1 MRSLPLVFALAAA
14 LGCKAPAPMPAAAAP
29 AATPAAAKSARIE
42 VDQPGLVDALVQ
54 KQGEGARARADR
66 GVRQVAAFWR
76 AEDGDAAALRSF
88 VEGAFVADPKQLDA
102 LLARFSAAFEQID
115 GHMLEIGR
123 ALRSWNELELG
134 PQMDVDQTFAA
145 MDVSAHLPEDL
156 FSSKLAFVA
165 LLNFPQPELQ
175 EMVAQGPRWSR
186 AQWAQARLTRRFA
199 VRPGGAALQAL
210 AKAGADAEAYIA
222 GYNVWMHH
230 VLAPDGRR
238 LFPKGVRLLS
248 HWNLRDQIKV
258 DYAEPDKALALTR
271 QRLIR
276 DVMERIVTQ
285 TIPKAVIDDPRVE
298 WNPATNTVTATPAE
312 EVETEQMAKQGKRP
326 PQPSMSP
333 EREPDQRYAVLLADF
348 RAARLLD
355 QDSPMA
361 KTLIDRN
368 FQLDDEL
375 PEQRVRALLTQ
386 ILSSPLVPRV
396 AGVIQKRLGRPLEPF
411 DIWYAG
417 FVERQPE
424 AELSKLTR
432 AKYPTPE
439 AYKKD
444 LPRILQAL
452 GFSADKAKF
461 LDARIVV
468 DPARGSGHALQ
479 AGRRSEMYPW
489 WGPGDSPHLRVRVN
503 PDGMDYRN
511 YSTVAV
517 HELGHNVEQ
526 VFSLYQV
533 DDTLL
538 QGVPGT
544 AFTEALAFTFQ
555 QRDLEL
561 LGAAKPD
568 PRVEHTRA
576 LKTFWDSWEIAG
588 PALVDLDVWHWMYD
602 HTEATPAQLREAT
615 VAIARKYWD
624 QYYAPVLGKPGNPQL
639 AIYSHMIN
647 SFLYLYR
654 YPIGHLIEFQLEQ
667 KLRGGNFGKEFERAA
682 SHGRR
687 RIRAQVPTDDDPEHR
702 RRCRPQREV
711 LEVDRLPQREA
722 DHLHPTPRIHEPRD
736 QVRARREEQEI
747 VGRRKTELEGAEQGE
762 HRNATECE
770 DRCCPDVAEAEQ
782 QSRRDGYQVD
792 EPVVLRPGAEPG
804 SESRQQQ
811 RAQRFARIV
820 DRHRNQR
827 RRQGNEGRER
837 NVRLLARADRG
848 ETRQARHREA
858 ADQGRSS
865 TPQPRQ
871 RAGDD
876 CDRGC
881 PEHEA
886 HRRGNRRRLGPGDE
900 EPLRHQPRQQPR
912 VVLMR
917 PEQQPRREGDPKI
930 VAGPG
935 REPGARVPK
944 HPGVETPFRRADGVL
959 DEDEAEHGAGD
970 GEYPDEPARRFV
982 VDLAGN
988 LGRCRPASHRDQ
1000 RKAAK
1005 RNRKVLHHAHGLAG
1019 AKGEQRCRISR
1030 RPRPEPEH
1038 HRRDRSQD
1046 PIADARRAFGE
1057 RGSRKAGAAEDDG
1070 RHGGQGVHFGLATA
1084 MPEVTRATTIRPRR
1098 ATNSFRLFSLVA
1110 LTRTIGARSS
1120 SYRST

>member
-1 MRSLPLVFALAAA
+1 MRFPSLSSARRGALALTVLAA
-14 LGCKAPAPMPAAAAP
+14 WSGCKTTGAEKPGASLQ
-29 AATPAAAKSARIE
+29 ATPAAAKSARIE
-42 VDQPGLVDALVQ
+42 VDQAGLVAALVR
-54 KQGEGARARADR
+54 KHGEPSRARAER
-66 GVRQVAAFWR
+66 GIRQVSAYWR
-76 AEDGDAAALRSF
+76 ADDGDAAALRTF
-88 VEGAFVADPKQLDA
+88 VEDAFVADPQQLDA
-102 LLARFSAAFEQID
+102 LLGRFSAAFEQID

-134 PQMDVDQTFAA
+134 PQMDVDQAFAA
-145 MDVSAHLPEDL
+145 LDVSAHLPEDL
-156 FSSKLAFVA
+156 FTSKLAFVA
-165 LLNFPQPELQ
+165 LLNFPQPDLQ
-175 EMVAQGPRWSR
+175 EMVSQAPRWSR
-186 AQWAQARLTRRFA
+186 KQWAHARLTRRFA
-199 VRPGGAALQAL
+199 VRPSGAALQAV
-210 AKAGADAEAYIA
+210 AKATADAEAYIA
-222 GYNVWMHH
+222 GYNLWMHH

-238 LFPKGVRLLS
+238 LFPKGVRLLT

-298 WNPATNTVTATPAE
+298 WSPASNALTATPPE
-312 EVETEQMAKQGKRP
+312 EVETEQMKKQGKRP
-326 PQPSMSP
+326 PQPSLSP

-348 RAARLLD
+348 RAARQLD

-361 KTLIDRN
+361 ATLIDRN
-368 FQLDDEL
+368 FQLDDEI

-386 ILSSPLVPRV
+386 ILGSPLVPRV
-396 AGVIQKRLGRPLEPF
+396 AAVIQKRLGRALEAF

-417 FVERQPE
+417 FVEKQPE

-432 AKYPTPE
+432 ARYPTPE

-452 GFSADKAKF
+452 GFSAEKARY

-479 AGRRSEMYPW
+479 AGRRSEMYSW

-602 HTEATPAQLREAT
+602 HPEATPAQLREAT

-624 QYYAPVLGKPGNPQL
+624 QYYAPALGKPGNPQL

-682 SHGRR
+682 SYGR
-687 RIRAQVPTDDDPEHR
+687 VLPDLWMEHATG
-702 RRCRPQREV
+702 RPVVAEPM
-711 LEVDRLPQREA
+711 LEATEA
-722 DHLHPTPRIHEPRD
+722 ALR
-736 QVRARREEQEI
+736 
-747 VGRRKTELEGAEQGE
+747 AEQ
-762 HRNATECE
+762 
-770 DRCCPDVAEAEQ
+770 
-782 QSRRDGYQVD
+782 
-792 EPVVLRPGAEPG
+792 
-804 SESRQQQ
+804 
-811 RAQRFARIV
+811 
-820 DRHRNQR
+820 
-827 RRQGNEGRER
+827 
-837 NVRLLARADRG
+837 
-848 ETRQARHREA
+848 
-858 ADQGRSS
+858 
-865 TPQPRQ
+865 
-871 RAGDD
+871 
-876 CDRGC
+876 
-881 PEHEA
+881 
-886 HRRGNRRRLGPGDE
+886 
-900 EPLRHQPRQQPR
+900 
-912 VVLMR
+912 
-917 PEQQPRREGDPKI
+917 
-930 VAGPG
+930 
-935 REPGARVPK
+935 
-944 HPGVETPFRRADGVL
+944 
-959 DEDEAEHGAGD
+959 
-970 GEYPDEPARRFV
+970 
-982 VDLAGN
+982 
-988 LGRCRPASHRDQ
+988 
-1000 RKAAK
+1000 
-1005 RNRKVLHHAHGLAG
+1005 
-1019 AKGEQRCRISR
+1019 
-1030 RPRPEPEH
+1030 
-1038 HRRDRSQD
+1038 
-1046 PIADARRAFGE
+1046 
-1057 RGSRKAGAAEDDG
+1057 
-1070 RHGGQGVHFGLATA
+1070 
-1084 MPEVTRATTIRPRR
+1084 
-1098 ATNSFRLFSLVA
+1098 
-1110 LTRTIGARSS
+1110 
-1120 SYRST
+1120 